1 MISLT
6 HPNVLQVFAVG
17 VNGTP
22 AAIFSPAVF
31 DFRSCKSGQVETMN
45 ELLECCRRSVI
56 CLINIAGMSQA
67 DVAGS
72 YLLWSVLLQPVPTEL
87 WILVGY

>member
-1 MISLT
+1 
-6 HPNVLQVFAVG
+6 
-17 VNGTP
+17 
-22 AAIFSPAVF
+22 
-31 DFRSCKSGQVETMN
+31 MN
-45 ELLECCRRSVI
+45 ELLECCGRSVI